1 MNIAPLTLFG
11 KLIRLEPLSVKH
23 VPDLCRV
30 GLDDRIWRFMRYGS
44 IKTVEDMRRW
54 VENLL
59 LLQSKGTDLP
69 FAVIWLES
77 GRAVGATRY
86 MNITPE
92 HRSLE
97 IGGTWYGIDYQG
109 SGVNTEAKYLL
120 LRQAFE
126 EWRCIRVQI
135 KTDLRNE
142 RSQRA
147 IEKIGLVREGVLR
160 NHIILPD
167 GYVRSSVIY
176 SLLDSEWPAVKS
188 QLEARMGYVP

>member
-1 MNIAPLTLFG
+1 MNITPLTLSG

-44 IKTVEDMRRW
+44 IQTVEDMRRW

-176 SLLDSEWPAVKS
+176 SVLDSEWPAVKS

>member
-1 MNIAPLTLFG
+1 MKIAPLTLSG
-11 KLIRLEPLSVKH
+11 KLIRLEPLSVEH

-44 IKTVEDMRRW
+44 IQTIEDMQRW

-59 LLQSKGTDLP
+59 VLRSKGTDLP
-69 FAVIWLES
+69 FAVIWLEN
-77 GRAVGATRY
+77 GRAIGATRF
-86 MNITPE
+86 MNIAPE
-92 HRSLE
+92 HRSVE
-97 IGGTWYGIDYQG
+97 IGGTWYGVDFQG
-109 SGVNTEAKYLL
+109 SGVNTEAKYLM
-120 LRQAFE
+120 LRHAFE

-135 KTDLRNE
+135 KTDVRNE

-167 GYVRSSVIY
+167 GYIRSSVIY

-188 QLEARMGYVP
+188 QLEARLGYIP

>member
-1 MNIAPLTLFG
+1 MKIAPLTLSG
-11 KLIRLEPLSVKH
+11 KLIRLEPLSVEH

-44 IKTVEDMRRW
+44 IQTIEDMQRW
-54 VENLL
+54 VENLSVL
-59 LLQSKGTDLP
+59 RSKGTDLP
-69 FAVIWLES
+69 FAVIWLENE
-77 GRAVGATRY
+77 RAIGATRY
-86 MNITPE
+86 MNIAPE
-92 HRSLE
+92 HRSVE
-97 IGGTWYGIDYQG
+97 IGGTWYGVDFQG
-109 SGVNTEAKYLL
+109 SGVNTEAKYLM
-120 LRQAFE
+120 LRHAFE

-135 KTDLRNE
+135 KTDVRNE

-167 GYVRSSVIY
+167 GYIRSSVIY

-188 QLEARMGYVP
+188 QLEARLGHIP

>member
-1 MNIAPLTLFG
+1 MKIAPITLNG
-11 KLIRLEPLSVKH
+11 KIIRLEPLSLEH

-30 GLDDRIWRFMRYGS
+30 GLDDRIWRFMRYGLIQTS
-44 IKTVEDMRRW
+44 EDMRRW

-59 LLQSKGTDLP
+59 CLQEKGTDLP
-69 FAVIWLES
+69 FAVIGLES
-77 GRAVGATRY
+77 GRAIGATRY
-86 MNITPE
+86 MNIAPE

-109 SGVNTEAKYLL
+109 SGVNIEAKYLM
-120 LRQAFE
+120 LRHAFE

-167 GYVRSSVIY
+167 GYIRSSVIY
-176 SLLDSEWPAVKS
+176 SLLDNEWPAVKS
-188 QLEARMGYVP
+188 QLEARMGYIP